1 VTSLEEMQR
10 AQLIAYFAKHHDYIM
25 NHHFKIL
32 IIATVLLLAAAF
44 VATTDQLAK
53 EKDNLSR
60 ISITYN

>member
-1 VTSLEEMQR
+1 
-10 AQLIAYFAKHHDYIM
+10 M